1 MPVRHDHHVLPLGA
15 EVVDFHHVVL
25 HDKKKTHKFLGL
37 HDSFWLLFV
46 TNISA
51 NQAAPIPGV
60 PSSPSWLLV
69 GGLALYYYND

>member
-37 HDSFWLLFV
+37 HDSFWLPFV
-46 TNISA
+46 ANISA
-51 NQAAPIPGV
+51 KQ
-60 PSSPSWLLV
+60 PSSPNTGGAIITIMATSRTCPILLQ
-69 GGLALYYYND
+69 